1 MLNVETEDADT
12 PELAGSSDEEAPLV
26 VAEVVKPEAVESV
39 LNVAVEDGIAA
50 ELAGSSDE
58 EAPLVVAE
66 VV

>member
-1 MLNVETEDADT
+1 MLNFETEDAVT

-39 LNVAVEDGIAA
+39 LNVAVEDAVTP